1 MTVSAATQSAA
12 EPTAAGLITCEPA
25 RSAADIAFHHAIRH
39 QVFVIEQA
47 IFAGSDT
54 DSHDDDPAV
63 IRVLGRCDGV
73 AAGSVRLFELEPGRW
88 QGDRLAV
95 LAPYRV
101 LGLGAPL
108 VRCAVALAGAAGG
121 STMVAHI
128 QLPNV
133 GFFTRLGWHPDGAV
147 EIYAGRPHQPM
158 AIALPAPAD
167 GARIAQ
173 ELRDGMRRG

>member
-1 MTVSAATQSAA
+1 MTLSEATR
-12 EPTAAGLITCEPA
+12 TAGALLTCEPA
-25 RSAADIAFHHAIRH
+25 RSVSEIADHHAIRH
-39 QVFVIEQA
+39 QVFVLEQA
-47 IFAGSDT
+47 IFAGSDI
-54 DSHDDDPAV
+54 DARDDHTATT
-63 IRVLGRCDGV
+63 RVLGRCDGV
-73 AAGSVRLFELEPGRW
+73 AAGSVRLYELEPGLW

-108 VRCAVALAGAAGG
+108 VRCAVALAGAHGG

-133 GFFTRLGWHPDGAV
+133 AFFTRLGWRLDGEV
-147 EIYAGRPHQPM
+147 ENYTGLPHQPM
-158 AIALPAPAD
+158 KIDLPPRAT

-173 ELRDGMRRG
+173 ELLEGIRRKR